1 MSHET
6 ARISIEKGSLIV
18 GISKESVLHAGLH
31 RIYFVN
37 VLGFEPSADPAG
49 YVVGISEASNP
60 RLLNKVVDYLR
71 DQQFELELSPAARD
85 AMQRFQTASD
95 DLAAARDRGRS
106 IKARSITAART
117 RPVEVPKLKRPLKP
131 YQAGAVTHAIAVKNA
146 ANFSVPGSGK
156 TAVVLSVFS
165 ILKARKEVEK
175 IVVIGP
181 RSSFLPWEEEF
192 LACFLTKP
200 RSVRVSGTRGKRIR
214 LYRQAE
220 TAELVLLTYQ
230 MASNDRDKV
239 SSFLQDH
246 KCLLVLDES
255 HNIKRLEGG
264 TWAPA
269 LIDLGAYAVRRMIL
283 TGTPAPNSAA
293 DLWSQMTFLWPNP
306 PVLGT
311 REQFKFQLGREDPG
325 SLERVRDQ
333 LSPLYWRT
341 RKSEL
346 HLPKPRFRRVSLQ
359 LRPYQQAIYT
369 VLAVKILSEVVKAP
383 TERVRLR
390 VWRTAR
396 MVRLLQAASNPALLT
411 QYSSE
416 FQVPPLSAAGL
427 SVDELIRDY
436 HKYETPVKVDFTVKL
451 ARELIKK
458 KEKVLIWTAFV
469 HNIRTLERS
478 LRDFQPR
485 IVYGDIPKDE
495 DENVEFNRER
505 MIHEFRTSPK
515 YPVLIANPSACAE
528 SVSLHR
534 VCTHAIYLDRT
545 FNAAHYMQSL
555 DRIHRVGMNPGDKVH
570 YYLLQS
576 RNTIDEVIDERLGEK
591 EARMRALLDE
601 DISVMSLDYGAGDF
615 SEETEED
622 RDFSALVKH
631 LQHEVQS
638 A

>member
-1 MSHET
+1 MPRET
-6 ARISIEKGSLIV
+6 ARVELE
-18 GISKESVLHAGLH
+18 KESLMLAVSRESTLLAGVH
-31 RIYFVN
+31 RIYFLN
-37 VLGFEPSADPAG
+37 VLGFETSSDPPG
-49 YVVGISEASNP
+49 YVIRTHASNP
-60 RLLNKVVDYLR
+60 KLLQKVVDYLR
-71 DQQFELELSPAARD
+71 EQQVQPQLNAGAQEAV
-85 AMQRFQTASD
+85 QRFQAASD
-95 DLAAARDRGRS
+95 DLAAARHNGRA
-106 IKARSITAART
+106 IKTARR
-117 RPVEVPKLKRPLKP
+117 RPIDVPGLKRPLKP
-131 YQAGAVTHAIAVKNA
+131 YQVPAVAHAIAVKNA

-156 TAVVLSVFS
+156 TAIVLSVFS

-181 RSSFLPWEEEF
+181 RSSFVPWEEEF
-192 LACFLTKP
+192 RACFLRKP
-200 RSVRVSGTRGKRIR
+200 RGVRVAGTRTKRMK

-239 SSFLQDH
+239 SSFLQQH

-269 LIDLGAYAVRRMIL
+269 LIDLGTYAVRRMVL
-283 TGTPAPNSAA
+283 TGTPAPNSAT
-293 DLWSQMTFLWPNP
+293 DLWSQMTFLWPIP

-311 REQFKFQLGREDPG
+311 REQFKSQVGREDPG
-325 SLERVRDQ
+325 SIERLRDQ
-333 LSPLYWRT
+333 LFPFYWRI

-346 HLPKPRFRRVSLQ
+346 HLPKPRFRRVTLE
-359 LRPYQQAIYT
+359 LRPYQRAIYAA
-369 VLAVKILSEVVKAP
+369 LAVKVLSDVVKAP
-383 TERVRLR
+383 TERARLR
-390 VWRTAR
+390 LWRTAR

-427 SVDELIRDY
+427 PVDELIRDY

-451 ARELIKK
+451 TRELIGKRN
-458 KEKVLIWTAFV
+458 KVLIWTAFV

-478 LRDFQPR
+478 LRDLHPR
-485 IVYGDIPKDE
+485 IIYGDIPKDE
-495 DENVEFNRER
+495 DENLEFNRER
-505 MIHEFRTSPK
+505 MIHEFRTLSE

-534 VCTHAIYLDRT
+534 VCRHAIYLDRT

-555 DRIHRVGMNPGDKVH
+555 DRIHRVGMNPGDKVQ

-576 RNTIDEVIDERLGEK
+576 RNTIDEVIDQRLIEK
-591 EARMRALLDE
+591 EGRMRGLLDE
-601 DISVMSLDYGAGDF
+601 DISVMSLEYGAGEF

-622 RDFSALVKH
+622 RDFSVLVEH

-638 A
+638 F